1 MKTLTSIISM
11 LLIFAFFGCTENQLT
26 QPETAFNNSAEK
38 KSSTEIPTYQII
50 KKDKLKLC
58 CKVCDP
64 VTGYCKLI
72 GKVIYTHTTLS
83 NIGGYARVQ
92 ISFDMKSELHTP
104 LMNFSPYFISGCSC
118 DTVYI
123 NEMGV
128 SFVEKNYE
136 VRNRMDVRL
145 GVKYK
150 VTIDGA
156 EIIGI
161 RLHQIDQG

>member
-1 MKTLTSIISM
+1 MKTLTLIISA

-38 KSSTEIPTYQII
+38 KSFAEIPTDQII
-50 KKDKLKLC
+50 KKDELKLC

-64 VTGYCKLI
+64 ITGNCKLI
-72 GKVIYTHTTLS
+72 GRVIYIHETLS
-83 NIGGYARVQ
+83 NTGGSASVQ

-104 LMNFSPYFISGCSC
+104 LMNLSPYFISGSSC

-123 NEMGV
+123 NETGV

-136 VRNRMDVRL
+136 VRNRADVRL

-150 VTIDGA
+150 VTTDGA
-156 EIIGI
+156 EIISI